1 MDAVVEPDQKTDPEL
16 HLLTDWG
23 AAGARSRWR
32 EAAIGSVAAHVVA
45 IVVLALLPESA
56 FQPSKR
62 PEIVARRQVTPLIAP
77 RWELTQP
84 TPNKGKV
91 SKTIPMDSLLEQAK
105 LQQPRTAPPSTTRP
119 AAPTQGQPAP
129 FTPPP
134 TPAPAPTPQIAEPPK
149 LDASLTAGALT
160 KGPIGTPEAPPAPPQ
175 IQAEEKPKL
184 QFETPGAPPS
194 GPRPGTGKF
203 PLPSASVAEAVR
215 TMAPG
220 GSGGVTVG
228 DTGSGVGG
236 LGSGMNL
243 PPSAGKRASALELL
257 SDPQGVD
264 FRPYMAKVLAAVR
277 RNWFAIMPE
286 SVKLGTRGKVILQFS
301 IDRSGGVPKLVIDI
315 PSGVRALD
323 QAAVAGVSASLPFP
337 SLPSEFRGDV
347 IRLRLVFAYNTPI
360 N

>member
-1 MDAVVEPDQKTDPEL
+1 MEAVIEPGQKTDPEL
-16 HLLTDWG
+16 RILTDWG

-32 EAAIGSVAAHVVA
+32 EAAIGSAAAHVAA
-45 IVVLALLPESA
+45 IVILALLPESA
-56 FQPSKR
+56 FKPSKP
-62 PEIVARRQVTPLIAP
+62 PEVVARRVTPLIAP

-91 SKTIPMDSLLEQAK
+91 TKTIPMESLLEQAK

-119 AAPTQGQPAP
+119 AARTQGQPAP
-129 FTPPP
+129 FVPPP

-149 LDASLTAGALT
+149 LDASLNAGALT
-160 KGPIGTPEAPPAPPQ
+160 RGPIGTPEAPPAPPQ
-175 IQAEEKPKL
+175 IQPEEKPKL
-184 QFETPGAPPS
+184 QFETPGASTS
-194 GPRPGTGKF
+194 GPKQGTGKF

-220 GSGGVTVG
+220 SGGLTIG

-236 LGSGMNL
+236 LGSGLNL
-243 PPSAGKRASALELL
+243 PPAAGKRASALELL